1 MSEDKLRDYLKRVT
15 TDLHRTR
22 RRLQTIEER
31 DQEPIAIVG
40 MSCRYAG
47 GVRTPEDMWRLL
59 VEGRDAVGPMPRDRA
74 WDIEALYDAD
84 PDAKGKSYVEEGAF
98 LDAAYDFDPAFFGI
112 NPREALA
119 MDPQQRLLL
128 ETAWETF
135 ERAGIDPTSLKGSRT
150 GVYAGVMY
158 QDYGSRLT
166 TVPEDVEGYL
176 GAGGSGSVA
185 SGRISYTFGLEGP
198 AVSVDTACSS
208 SLVALHL
215 ATQALRRG
223 DCSLALVGG
232 SMVMSTPVA
241 FIEYARQR
249 ALSSDGR
256 CKAFSAQADGT
267 GWGEGV
273 GMLLVERLSDARRNG
288 HQVLAV
294 VRGSAVNQD
303 GASSGLTAPNGPS
316 QQRVIRAALANARL
330 SAAEVDAVEA
340 HGTGTRLGD
349 PIEAGALLATY
360 GAERPE
366 GRPLWL
372 GSLKS
377 NIAHTQAAAGVGG
390 VIKMVLAIRHG
401 ILPKTLHA
409 EDRSPMVDW
418 EAGGVELL
426 TESREWPGT
435 GAPRRAAVSGFG
447 FSGTNAHVILEQAPE
462 PPAEDENEDGGP
474 VREAPPVLPFLVSG
488 RTAEALRAQAGR
500 LLDHLAAHPEP
511 AAADLGYS
519 LALERASLEHRAA
532 IVAGDRD
539 GLLAALRALAAGE
552 PAAQLV
558 QGLADSRRKTVF
570 VFPGQGSQW
579 DGMARPLL
587 ASAPAFA
594 EQLRACDA
602 ALAPYLDWSVVDVLT
617 GAEGA
622 PPAGRTD
629 VVQPVLFS
637 VMVSLAALWRAH
649 GVEPAAVVGH
659 SQGEVAAAYVAGALS
674 LEDAARVVA
683 LRSKA
688 ALAIEG
694 RGGMLSVLDSAERIA
709 PRLEA
714 LAGRLSLAAAN
725 SPASVTV
732 AGDPDALDELL
743 GLLTADGVKARR
755 VPGVLVAGHSPHVD
769 ALRERLLADLA
780 PVAPRAGRI
789 PFYSTVTGA
798 VQDTAGLDADYWYR
812 NMRLPVAFERAV
824 RALLADGHSA
834 FIEAAPHP
842 VLAMAMQE
850 TFEDA
855 GAGAVAVGTLRRE
868 EGGYDRFLGSLGEL
882 HVAGGSVDWATVF
895 AGTGAR
901 GVPLPT
907 YAFQRQRYWLESPA
921 VTGDVASAGLGAA
934 DHPLLGAA
942 VHLADADRLLL
953 TGRLSLETSP
963 WLADHALTGSV
974 LLPGTA
980 FLELAVQAADRVGCA
995 QVEELTLQAPLLLPA
1010 SGGVAVQVTVSE
1022 PDSAGRR
1029 TVGVYSRAENAAED
1043 AWVAHASGTVV
1054 PAAGAASFDLAA
1066 WPPAGAA
1073 PLAVQDLYERYA
1085 ANGFGYGPAF
1095 RGLRA
1100 AWRLGDD
1107 VFAEVRLPEDHQE
1120 GARAYGVH
1128 PALLDAALHGIALGP
1143 LFASEQAGGGNGRL
1157 PFSWT
1162 GVTLHA
1168 SGAGEL
1174 RVKLSPAG
1182 TDAVAIRLADSA
1194 GRPVASVDALLLRE
1208 IRPEQLSGAR
1218 AALTDTLFRVDWT
1231 PLTLADSGPAAPW
1244 GVWGADR
1251 LDLGALPGLAPLDPT
1266 APDAAGTPVPE
1277 VVLVPCAADPE
1288 APAAD
1293 AARAAA
1299 ERALEL
1305 VRTWLREERFQDSRL
1320 VFVTRGAAALP
1331 GEDVTDLAHATLWGL
1346 VRSAQSENPGRFVLV
1361 DLDGHR
1367 DSVRALRAAL
1377 ATGEPQLAV
1386 REGAVRAA
1394 RLARVPVPAADG
1406 PGLGWNPDGTVLISG
1421 TGTLGGLL
1429 ARHLVTRHGIR
1440 HLLLTSRRGPEAAG
1454 AEELRAEL
1462 AAAGATVT
1470 VAACDAADRDA
1481 LAALLAG
1488 IDPAHPLTAVVH
1500 TAGVLDDGVVSG
1512 LTAEQL
1518 RRVLRPKVDAAVNL
1532 HELTAGLELSG
1543 FVLYSSAAGVL
1554 GGPGQAN
1561 YAAANA
1567 FLDALARRRRA
1578 AGLAG
1583 QSLAWG
1589 LWADRSGM
1597 TGHLDAEDT
1606 ARSARSGVAPLTA
1619 DQGMALFDAAAA
1631 LDEPLLVPMLLDT
1644 AALRTGAAAG
1654 SVPALLQGLVRTPAR
1669 RVVEAGTPED
1679 GTDSLARRL
1688 AGQSESEQQRFL
1700 LDLVRSLVAAV
1711 LGHASAD
1718 AVTADRAFREL
1729 GFDSLTSVQLRNR
1742 LNTATG
1748 LRLPTTLVFDY
1759 PNPTALAEYLRTEAL
1774 GDRLRTAAARPSA
1787 APVRDGADDAI
1798 AIVGM
1803 SCRFPGGVRSPE
1815 DLWRLVAQGTDAM
1828 AAMPADRGWDVEDL
1842 YDPTG
1847 SLPGKSYANEGAFL
1861 YDAYDFDP
1869 AFFGISPREA
1879 LAMDPVQRLLLETSW
1894 EAFERAGIAPAS
1906 LKGSRTG
1913 VFAGLMYQD
1922 YSLRLPQVPED
1933 LEAYIGSGSSGSVAS
1948 GRVSYLFGLEGPAV
1962 TVDTACSSSLV
1973 ALHLAAESLRRGEC
1987 SMALAG
1993 GATVMSTPNL
2003 FVDFSRQGGQAPD
2016 GRCKAFSAAADG
2028 TGWGEGAGMLLLERL
2043 SDARR
2048 NGHRVLA
2055 VVRGTAINQDG
2066 ASNGMSAPN
2075 GPSQQRVIRA
2085 ALASAGL
2092 GTADVDAVEAHG
2104 TGTTLGDPIEAG
2116 ALLATYGQGRPEE
2129 RPLWLGALKSNIGHT
2144 QAASGV
2150 A

>member
-22 RRLQTIEER
+22 QRLQKIEER
-31 DQEPIAIVG
+31 DQEPIAIVA

-47 GVRTPEDMWRLL
+47 GVHSPEDMWRL
-59 VEGRDAVGPMPRDRA
+59 VAEGRDAVGPLPADRA
-74 WDIEALYDAD
+74 WDVEAMYDPD

-112 NPREALA
+112 SPREALA

-135 ERAGIDPTSLKGSRT
+135 ERAGIDPTTLKGSRT

-176 GAGGSGSVA
+176 GAGGSGSIA
-185 SGRISYTFGLEGP
+185 SGRLSYTFGLEGP

-256 CKAFSAQADGT
+256 CKAFSARADGT

-273 GMLLVERLSDARRNG
+273 GMLLVERLSDARRHG
-288 HQVLAV
+288 HPVLAV

-316 QQRVIRAALANARL
+316 QQRVIRAALADARL

-360 GAERPE
+360 GTERPE

-409 EDRSPMVDW
+409 EERSPIVDW

-426 TESREWPGT
+426 TESREWPRT

-462 PPAEDENEDGGP
+462 PSADEEEAADPAAPAE
-474 VREAPPVLPFLVSG
+474 APSVLPFLLSG

-500 LLDHLAAHPEP
+500 LLDHLGAHPDP

-519 LALERASLEHRAA
+519 LALQRASLEHRAVL
-532 IVAGDRD
+532 VARDRD
-539 GLLAALRALAAGE
+539 GLLEGLRALAAGE
-552 PAAQLV
+552 PAARLV
-558 QGLADSRRKTVF
+558 QGVADGRRKTVF

-587 ASAPAFA
+587 ASSPAFA

-617 GAEGA
+617 GAAGA
-622 PPAGRTD
+622 PPADRTD

-637 VMVSLAALWRAH
+637 MMVSLAALWRSH

-659 SQGEVAAAYVAGALS
+659 SQGEVAAAFVAGALS

-688 ALAIEG
+688 ALEIEG
-694 RGGMLSVLDSAERIA
+694 KGGMLSVLASAERIA
-709 PRLEA
+709 PRLEP
-714 LAGRLSLAAAN
+714 LDDRLSLAAGN
-725 SPASVTV
+725 SPTSVTV

-743 GLLTADGVKARR
+743 ALLTADGIKARR
-755 VPGVLVAGHSPHVD
+755 VPGVLLASHSPQVE

-780 PVAPRAGRI
+780 PVAPRAARI

-798 VQDTAGLDADYWYR
+798 LQDAAGLDADYWYR
-812 NMRLPVAFERAV
+812 NMRLPVEFERAV
-824 RALLADGHSA
+824 RALLADGHGA
-834 FIEAAPHP
+834 FVEAGPHP

-868 EGGYDRFLGSLGEL
+868 EGGFDRFLTSLGEL
-882 HVAGGSVDWATVF
+882 HVAGGPVDWATVF

-907 YAFQRQRYWLESPA
+907 YAFQRQRYWLESPVA
-921 VTGDVASAGLGAA
+921 AGDVASAGLGAA

-980 FLELAVQAADRVGCA
+980 FLELAVQAADRVGCG

-1010 SGGVAVQVTVSE
+1010 SGGVAVQVTVGE
-1022 PDSAGRR
+1022 PDAAGRR

-1054 PAAGAASFDLAA
+1054 PAAGAAGFDLAA
-1066 WPPAGAA
+1066 WPPAGAE
-1073 PLAVQDLYERYA
+1073 PVAVQDLYERYA

-1107 VFAEVRLPEDHQE
+1107 VFAEVRLPEDHRE
-1120 GARAYGVH
+1120 GARAYGLH

-1143 LFASEQAGGGNGRL
+1143 LFESEQAGGGNGRL

-1168 SGAGEL
+1168 SGAAEL
-1174 RVKLSPAG
+1174 RVRLSPAG
-1182 TDAVAIRLADSA
+1182 ADAVALRIADTA
-1194 GRPVASVDALLLRE
+1194 GRPVAAVEALLLRE
-1208 IRPEQLSGAR
+1208 IRPEQLSGTR
-1218 AALTDTLFRVDWT
+1218 AALTDALFRVDWT
-1231 PLTLADSGPAAPW
+1231 PPALADSGPATAW

-1251 LDLGALPGLAPLDPT
+1251 LGLGALPGLAPLDPSDPVV
-1266 APDAAGTPVPE
+1266 ADGAVPE
-1277 VVLVPCAADPE
+1277 VVLVPCAPE
-1288 APAAD
+1288 PDATAAATSTDAD

-1305 VRTWLREERFQDSRL
+1305 VKTWLRDDRFADSRL

-1361 DLDGHR
+1361 DLDGHQ
-1367 DSVRALRAAL
+1367 DSVRALRAAV

-1386 REGAVRAA
+1386 REGVVLAA
-1394 RLARVPVPAADG
+1394 RLARVPAPAGDPA
-1406 PGLGWNPDGTVLISG
+1406 LGWDGEGTVLISG

-1429 ARHLVTRHGIR
+1429 ARHLVARHGVR
-1440 HLLLTSRRGPEAAG
+1440 RLLLTSRRGPEAEG

-1462 AAAGATVT
+1462 EAAGASVT
-1470 VAACDAADRDA
+1470 LAACDAADRDA

-1500 TAGVLDDGVVSG
+1500 TAGVLDDGIVSG
-1512 LTAEQL
+1512 LTPEQL
-1518 RRVLRPKVDAAVNL
+1518 HRVLRPKVDAAVNL
-1532 HELTAGLELSG
+1532 HELTAGLDLSG

-1567 FLDALARRRRA
+1567 FLDALAHRRRA

-1583 QSLAWG
+1583 RSLAWG
-1589 LWADRSGM
+1589 LWADPSGM
-1597 TGHLDAEDT
+1597 TGHLDAGSTE
-1606 ARSARSGVAPLTA
+1606 RSARSGVAPISAEL
-1619 DQGMALFDAAAA
+1619 GMALFDAAAA
-1631 LDEPLLVPMLLDT
+1631 VDEPLLVPMLLDT
-1644 AALRTGAAAG
+1644 AALRAGAATGA
-1654 SVPALLQGLVRTPAR
+1654 VPALLQGLVRTPAR
-1669 RVVEAGTPED
+1669 RVVEAGTEAD

-1688 AGQSESEQQRFL
+1688 AGQTETEQQRFL

-1711 LGHASAD
+1711 LGHASSD

-1774 GDRLRTAAARPSA
+1774 GDRLRTAAAPA
-1787 APVRDGADDAI
+1787 AAGTAVREGSEDAI

-1803 SCRFPGGVRSPE
+1803 ACRFPGGVRSPE
-1815 DLWRLVAQGTDAM
+1815 DLWHLVAQGRDAM

-1973 ALHLAAESLRRGEC
+1973 ALHLAAQSLRRGEC

-2048 NGHRVLA
+2048 HGHRVLA
-2055 VVRGTAINQDG
+2055 VVRGTAVNQDG

-2085 ALASAGL
+2085 ALDSAGL

-2116 ALLATYGQGRPEE
+2116 ALLATYGQGRPED
-2129 RPLWLGALKSNIGHT
+2129 RPLWLGALKSNIG
-2144 QAASGV
+2144 
-2150 A
+2150 

>member
-1 MSEDKLRDYLKRVT
+1 MSEEKLRDFLKRVT

-22 RRLQTIEER
+22 QRLQKIEER

-47 GVRTPEDMWRLL
+47 GVRTPEDMWRL
-59 VEGRDAVGPMPRDRA
+59 VAEGRDAVGPLPGDRA
-74 WDIEALYDAD
+74 WDVEAMYDPD
-84 PDAKGKSYVEEGAF
+84 PDAQGKSYVEEGAF
-98 LDAAYDFDPAFFGI
+98 LADAYDFDPAFFGI
-112 NPREALA
+112 SPREALA

-135 ERAGIDPTSLKGSRT
+135 ERAGIDPTTLKGSRT

-215 ATQALRRG
+215 AAQALRRG

-288 HQVLAV
+288 HPVLAV

-316 QQRVIRAALANARL
+316 QQRVIRAALADARL

-360 GAERPE
+360 GVERPE

-390 VIKMVLAIRHG
+390 VIKMVLALQHG

-418 EAGGVELL
+418 ESGGVELL
-426 TESREWPGT
+426 TESREWPST

-462 PPAEDENEDGGP
+462 PSADEDGAADPAPAE
-474 VREAPPVLPFLVSG
+474 APSVLPFLVSG

-500 LLDHLAAHPEP
+500 LLDHVTARPDL

-532 IVAGDRD
+532 ITAPDRD
-539 GLLAALRALAAGE
+539 GFLTALRALAAGE

-558 QGLADSRRKTVF
+558 QGLADGRRKTVF

-579 DGMARPLL
+579 AGMARPLL
-587 ASAPAFA
+587 AASPVFA
-594 EQLRACDA
+594 EQLRTCDA
-602 ALAPYLDWSVVDVLT
+602 ALSPYLDWSVVDVLG

-622 PPAGRTD
+622 PSADRVD
-629 VVQPVLFS
+629 VLQPVLFS
-637 VMVSLAALWRAH
+637 VMVALAALWRSH

-683 LRSKA
+683 LRSRAMLTIDGK
-688 ALAIEG
+688 
-694 RGGMLSVLDSAERIA
+694 GGMLSVLASAERIA
-709 PRLEA
+709 PRLEP

-725 SPASVTV
+725 GPASVTV

-743 GLLTADGVKARR
+743 AGLTEDGVKARR
-755 VPGVLVAGHSPHVD
+755 IPGVRMASHSPQVD
-769 ALRERLLADLA
+769 VLRERLLADLA
-780 PVAPRAGRI
+780 PVEPRAAQI
-789 PFYSTVTGA
+789 PFYSSVTGA
-798 VQDTAGLDADYWYR
+798 LQDTGGLDADYWYR
-812 NMRLPVAFERAV
+812 NMRRPVEFERAV
-824 RALLADGHSA
+824 RALLADGHTA
-834 FIEAAPHP
+834 FIEASPHT

-855 GAGAVAVGTLRRE
+855 GSGAVAVGTLRRD
-868 EGGYDRFLGSLGEL
+868 EGGYDRFLTSLGEL
-882 HVAGGSVDWATVF
+882 HVAGGSVDWSAVF

-907 YAFQRQRYWLESPA
+907 YAFQRQRYWLESPVA
-921 VTGDVASAGLGAA
+921 AGDVASAGLGAA

-942 VHLADADRLLL
+942 VHLADSDRLLL

-980 FLELAVQAADRVGCA
+980 FLELAVQAADRVGCG

-1010 SGGVAVQVTVSE
+1010 TGGVAVQVTVSE
-1022 PDSAGRR
+1022 PDPAGRR
-1029 TVGVYSRAENAAED
+1029 TVGVYSRAEHAAED
-1043 AWVAHASGTVV
+1043 AWIAHASGTVV
-1054 PAAGAASFDLAA
+1054 PAGAAASFDLSA
-1066 WPPAGAA
+1066 WPPAGAE
-1073 PLAVQDLYERYA
+1073 PLAVQDLYEKYA
-1085 ANGFGYGPAF
+1085 ENGFGYGPAF

-1107 VFAEVRLPEDHQE
+1107 VFAEVRLPEDHRE
-1120 GARAYGVH
+1120 GARAFGLH

-1143 LFASEQAGGGNGRL
+1143 LFASEEAGGNGRL

-1168 SGAGEL
+1168 SGAGEV
-1174 RVKLSPAG
+1174 RVRLSPAG
-1182 TDAVAIRLADSA
+1182 PDAVALRVADTA

-1208 IRPEQLSGAR
+1208 MRPEQLSGTG
-1218 AALTDTLFRVDWT
+1218 AALTDALFRVDWT
-1231 PLTLADSGPAAPW
+1231 PLTLADPGPAAPW

-1251 LDLGALPGLAPLDPT
+1251 LGLGALPGLAPLDP
-1266 APDAAGTPVPE
+1266 AALDAADGPVPE
-1277 VVLVPCAADPE
+1277 VVLVPCAPGPDTDP
-1288 APAAD
+1288 AGATDTAGS
-1293 AARAAA
+1293 ARAAA

-1305 VRTWLREERFQDSRL
+1305 VQTWLREERLADSRL

-1331 GEDVTDLAHATLWGL
+1331 GEDVTDPAHATVWGL
-1346 VRSAQSENPGRFVLV
+1346 VRSAQTENPGRFVLV
-1361 DLDGHR
+1361 DVDGHP

-1377 ATGEPQLAV
+1377 AGGEPQLAV

-1394 RLARVPVPAADG
+1394 RLARVAVPDAGSA
-1406 PGLGWNPDGTVLISG
+1406 LGWDADGTVLISG

-1440 HLLLTSRRGPEAAG
+1440 HLLLTSRRGPDAEG
-1454 AEELRAEL
+1454 AEQLRSDL
-1462 AAAGATVT
+1462 AAAGASVT

-1512 LTAEQL
+1512 LTADQL

-1532 HELTAGLELSG
+1532 HELTAELDLSG

-1583 QSLAWG
+1583 RSLAWG

-1597 TGHLDAEDT
+1597 TGRLDAEDA

-1631 LDEPLLVPMLLDT
+1631 LDEPLLVPMRLDT
-1644 AALRTGAAAG
+1644 AALRASAATG
-1654 SVPALLQGLVRTPAR
+1654 SVPAMLQGLVRTPAR

-1679 GTDSLARRL
+1679 GTDSLAQRL
-1688 AGQSESEQQRFL
+1688 AGQSQGEQQRFL
-1700 LDLVRSLVAAV
+1700 LELVRSLVAAV
-1711 LGHASAD
+1711 LGHTSAD
-1718 AVTADRAFREL
+1718 AITADRAFREL

-1759 PNPTALAEYLRTEAL
+1759 PNPAALAEYLRTEAL
-1774 GDRLRTAAARPSA
+1774 GDRLRTAVATAGPSGA
-1787 APVRDGADDAI
+1787 APAGDGSEDAI

-1894 EAFERAGIAPAS
+1894 EAFERAGIAPGS

-1948 GRVSYLFGLEGPAV
+1948 GRISYLFGLEGPAV

-2003 FVDFSRQGGQAPD
+2003 FIDFSRQGGQAPD
-2016 GRCKAFSAAADG
+2016 GRCKAFSATADG

-2116 ALLATYGQGRPEE
+2116 ALLATYGQGRPE
-2129 RPLWLGALKSNIGHT
+2129 
-2144 QAASGV
+2144 
-2150 A
+2150 